1 MRRRIIS
8 VNFKV
13 GERCGGRAGGR
24 LGETIF
30 KKFRSF

>member
-1 MRRRIIS
+1 MSFVKSRVVMRRQIIS

-24 LGETIF
+24 QE
-30 KKFRSF
+30 